1 MYTSGLY
8 RLKSL
13 YEAYIVIQ
21 LAGDW
26 FEKNAFFHTGDF
38 DKVLEAFEFLSGS
51 NDKDKGGAIRKFE
64 DRLINA
70 CEVAAISR
78 SNLVEFIIAG
88 EKMKLSKLSS
98 SAITL
103 ASKCKSKS
111 LKDQKRYK
119 EISKNTR
126 SKINEKRVTFLEDN
140 GDKCDVNLRMS

>member
-1 MYTSGLY
+1 M
-8 RLKSL
+8 R
-13 YEAYIVIQ
+13 
-21 LAGDW
+21 
-26 FEKNAFFHTGDF
+26 KNAFFHTGDF

-51 NDKDKGGAIRKFE
+51 NDEDKGGAIRKFE